1 MRYSRL
7 KSLDF
12 WKPKKNVFSS
22 YCRHQKCCQHGME
35 STMVMSRNQIQEVR
49 EKAQQKREEREASAT
64 KKGSKKVRATEDL
77 PTVDTTELMT
87 DESMTENDVISSL
100 FLEDNNQPSLEL
112 VTSVLELDPSST
124 LFEFPSI
131 TSTEIQNSPP
141 PNWDEDQ
148 DSFIKLIESILD

>member
-1 MRYSRL
+1 
-7 KSLDF
+7 
-12 WKPKKNVFSS
+12 
-22 YCRHQKCCQHGME
+22 
-35 STMVMSRNQIQEVR
+35 MVMSRNQIQEVR

-141 PNWDEDQ
+141 PNQDEDQ
-148 DSFIKLIESILD
+148 DSLIQLIESILN

>member
-49 EKAQQKREEREASAT
+49 KKAQQNREERDARAT
-64 KKGSKKVRATEDL
+64 KKKSKKFSGTEDL
-77 PTVDTTELMT
+77 
-87 DESMTENDVISSL
+87 
-100 FLEDNNQPSLEL
+100 
-112 VTSVLELDPSST
+112 ST
-124 LFEFPSI
+124 LGEVTLTHTDF
-131 TSTEIQNSPP
+131 
-141 PNWDEDQ
+141 
-148 DSFIKLIESILD
+148 SILSILGIKHTII